1 MMTSLVVDARKKREQ
16 KNKRGDVPSKEAEI
30 KLSVKKNLVNI
41 KKKQKKPRKRN
52 ISENINNI
60 PNIFRQRKTN
70 NI

>member
-1 MMTSLVVDARKKREQ
+1 MVVDERKKRE
-16 KNKRGDVPSKEAEI
+16 KKKKRGDVPSKEAEI